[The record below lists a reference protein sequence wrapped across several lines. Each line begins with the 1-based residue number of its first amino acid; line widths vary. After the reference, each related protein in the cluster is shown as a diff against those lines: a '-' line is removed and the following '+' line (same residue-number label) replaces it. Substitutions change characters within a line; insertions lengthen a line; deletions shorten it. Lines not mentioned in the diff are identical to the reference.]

1 VQGDKNGCDAVIKIV
16 EKIPEIED
24 YMRLRAVTGM
34 SPRSSVAAERG
45 LPKSLF
51 AMIILD
57 GENTIGMGR
66 VVGDGGLNFE
76 IVDIAVDPSYQGQ
89 GWGRKIMKAIMMY
102 LDKEAAQGCFI
113 SLIADVPEFYEKFGF
128 KRCAPKAEGMFIRK

>member
-1 VQGDKNGCDAVIKIV
+1 MITIT
-16 EKIPEIED
+16 ERIPNVED
-24 YMRLRAVTGM
+24 YMRLRAITEM
-34 SPRSSVAAERG
+34 PPRSKVAAERG

-51 AMIILD
+51 AVVVLD
-57 GENTIGMGR
+57 EETAIGMGR

-89 GWGRKIMKAIMMY
+89 GWGRKIMEAIMDY
-102 LDKEAAQGCFI
+102 LEREAPQGCYI
-113 SLIADVPEFYEKFGF
+113 SLIGDVPEFYEKFGF

>member
-1 VQGDKNGCDAVIKIV
+1 MIRLV
-16 EKIPEIED
+16 EKIPDAND

-34 SPRSSVAAERG
+34 PPRSKVAAERG

-51 AMIILD
+51 AVVVLE
-57 GENTIGMGR
+57 GETAIGMGR

-89 GWGRKIMKAIMMY
+89 GWGRKIMEAIMAY
-102 LDKEAAQGCFI
+102 LDREAPQGCYI

-128 KRCAPKAEGMFIRK
+128 KRCAPKAEGMFIQR

>member
-16 EKIPEIED
+16 EKIPDIED
-24 YMRLRAVTGM
+24 HLRLRAVTGM
-34 SPRSSVAAERG
+34 SPRSRVAAERG

-51 AMIILD
+51 ATIVLD
-57 GENTIGMGR
+57 GENTIGIGR

-76 IVDIAVDPSYQGQ
+76 IVDIAVDPGYQGQ
-89 GWGRKIMKAIMMY
+89 GLSRKIMEAIMAY
-102 LDKEAAQGCFI
+102 LDREAPQGCYI

>member
-1 VQGDKNGCDAVIKIV
+1 MITIV
-16 EKIPEIED
+16 EKIPDIED

-34 SPRSSVAAERG
+34 PPRSKVAAERG

-51 AMIILD
+51 AVVVLD
-57 GENTIGMGR
+57 DETAIGMGR

-76 IVDIAVDPSYQGQ
+76 IVDIAVDPTYQSQ
-89 GWGRKIMKAIMMY
+89 GWGRKIMEAIMMY
-102 LDKEAAQGCFI
+102 LEREAPQGCYI
-113 SLIADVPEFYEKFGF
+113 SLIADVPEFYERFGF

>member
-1 VQGDKNGCDAVIKIV
+1 MITLV
-16 EKIPEIED
+16 EKIPDSED
-24 YMRLRAVTGM
+24 YMRLRAITGM
-34 SPRSSVAAERG
+34 PPRSTVAAERG

-51 AMIILD
+51 AVVVLD
-57 GENTIGMGR
+57 HETAIGMGR

-76 IVDIAVDPSYQGQ
+76 IVDIAVDPRYQGQ
-89 GWGRKIMKAIMMY
+89 GWGRKVMEAIMDY
-102 LDKEAAQGCFI
+102 LDRETPQGCYI

>member
-1 VQGDKNGCDAVIKIV
+1 MITLV
-16 EKIPEIED
+16 ERIPEVED

-34 SPRSSVAAERG
+34 SPRSKVAAERG
-45 LPKSLF
+45 LAVEVFDDKT
-51 AMIILD
+51 A
-57 GENTIGMGR
+57 IGMGR

-76 IVDIAVDPSYQGQ
+76 IVDIAVDPAYQGQ
-89 GWGRKIMKAIMMY
+89 GWGQQIMEAIMEY
-102 LDKEAAQGCFI
+102 LDKEAPQGCYI

>member
-1 VQGDKNGCDAVIKIV
+1 MITLV
-16 EKIPEIED
+16 ERIPEVED

-34 SPRSSVAAERG
+34 SPRSKVAAERG

-51 AMIILD
+51 AVEVFD
-57 GENTIGMGR
+57 DKTAIGMGR

-76 IVDIAVDPSYQGQ
+76 IVDIAVDPAYQGQ
-89 GWGRKIMKAIMMY
+89 GWGQQIMEAIMEY
-102 LDKEAAQGCFI
+102 LDKEAPQGCYI

>member
-1 VQGDKNGCDAVIKIV
+1 MITIV
-16 EKIPEIED
+16 EKIPDVDD

-34 SPRSSVAAERG
+34 SPRSEVAAAKG

-51 AMIILD
+51 AVVVLD
-57 GENTIGMGR
+57 GETAIGMGR

-76 IVDIAVDPSYQGQ
+76 IVDIAVDPAYQGQ
-89 GWGRKIMKAIMMY
+89 GWGRKIMEAIMDY
-102 LDKEAAQGCFI
+102 LDKEAPQGCYI

-128 KRCAPKAEGMFIRK
+128 KRCTPKSEGMFIRK